1 MEKLLRILKNK
12 FFLFF
17 LIIASC
23 IELQGQEKKTEFTLG
38 GYITYLPSY
47 LEFQGLNHQESQTN
61 HLIHNR
67 LNIRGYIQENF
78 SIGLELRNRIL
89 FDEGEFNSDDGYV
102 DLSHYFIND
111 SKFKI
116 HSMIDRMWLK
126 YQKEKIE
133 ISVGRQRVNW
143 GINTIWNSNDL
154 FNAYNFID
162 FDYIERP
169 GSDVIRFQ
177 YTGDDLSSLDIVYKP
192 STFINQTI
200 EINSSVIAALYK
212 INKMG
217 YDFQFLLA
225 NYYDD
230 IALGGGWAGNI
241 KNAGF
246 KGEITYF
253 ISDDSSETNS
263 TSLSTSIDY
272 SFKNGF
278 YILASHLYNSN
289 GFSDPQQFNPH
300 SVTQNV
306 LSPKNLM
313 PSKNSFLIQASTFI
327 TPAINSSFSLLYGE
341 GINFFFFSPNISY
354 EINAS
359 LDASII
365 GQFFY
370 MDDEFNSNIPH
381 AGTDFA
387 PINTISRINGYY
399 ARLKW
404 SF

>member
-1 MEKLLRILKNK
+1 MEKLLRILKNN

-17 LIIASC
+17 LIIVSC

-47 LEFQGLNHQESQTN
+47 LEFKGLNHQEFQTN

-67 LNIRGYIQENF
+67 INIRGYIRENF

-89 FDEGEFNSDDGYV
+89 FDEGRFNSDNGYV
-102 DLSHYFIND
+102 DLSHYFVND

-253 ISDDSSETNS
+253 ISEDSSETNS

-289 GFSDPQQFNPH
+289 GFSDPQQFDPS

-313 PSKNSFLIQASTFI
+313 PSKNSFLIQASALI
-327 TPAINSSFSLLYGE
+327 TPAINSSFTLLYGE

-354 EINAS
+354 EINES

-370 MDDEFNSNIPH
+370 MDDEFNPDIPID
-381 AGTDFA
+381 TNVA
-387 PINTISRINGYY
+387 PINIINRINGYY

>member
-1 MEKLLRILKNK
+1 MGKLLLIRKNN
-12 FFLFF
+12 FFLLF
-17 LIIASC
+17 LFIIFC
-23 IELQGQEKKTEFTLG
+23 IELQGQEKKIDFTLT
-38 GYITYLPSY
+38 GYIKYLPSY
-47 LEFQGLNHQESQTN
+47 LEHNQSDYEESQTN

-67 LNIRGYIQENF
+67 INFRGYLGDNF
-78 SIGLELRNRIL
+78 SIGLELRNRM
-89 FDEGEFNSDDGYV
+89 FFGDEVRVPEPYGYV
-102 DLSHYFIND
+102 DLSHFFVNNP
-111 SKFKI
+111 KFKM
-116 HSMIDRMWLK
+116 HSMIDRMWVK

-133 ISVGRQRVNW
+133 ISIGRQRVNW

-169 GSDVIRFQ
+169 GSDVVRFQ

-192 STFINQTI
+192 STID
-200 EINSSVIAALYK
+200 NSSVIAALYR
-212 INKMG
+212 INTMG
-217 YDFQFLLA
+217 YDFQFLTA

-230 IALGGGWAGNI
+230 VALGGGWAGNI

-246 KGEITYF
+246 KGEVTYF
-253 ISDDSSETNS
+253 ISKNSAQRNS

-278 YILASHLYNSN
+278 YVLGSHLYNSN
-289 GFSDPQQFNPH
+289 GFSEPEEFSLQ

-313 PSKNSFLIQASTFI
+313 PSKNTFLIQTSAFI
-327 TPAINSSFSLLYGE
+327 TPAINSSLTFLYGE

-354 EINAS
+354 DINSS
-359 LDASII
+359 LDASLI

-370 MDDEFNSNIPH
+370 MEDMENLSGIENV
-381 AGTDFA
+381 
-387 PINTISRINGYY
+387 
-399 ARLKW
+399 LKGIYLQFKY

>member
-1 MEKLLRILKNK
+1 MEKLLRILKNN
-12 FFLFF
+12 FFLYF
-17 LIIASC
+17 LIIVSC
-23 IELQGQEKKTEFTLG
+23 IELQGQEKKAEFTLS
-38 GYITYLPSY
+38 GYINYLPSY
-47 LEFQGLNHQESQTN
+47 LEFKGLNHQEFQTN

-67 LNIRGYIQENF
+67 INIRGYIRENF

-89 FDEGEFNSDDGYV
+89 SDEGRFNSDNGYV
-102 DLSHYFIND
+102 DLSHYFVND
-111 SKFKI
+111 SKFKM

-192 STFINQTI
+192 STLET
-200 EINSSVIAALYK
+200 NSSVIAALYK

-253 ISDDSSETNS
+253 ISDNSSEINS

-278 YILASHLYNSN
+278 YILGSHLYNSN
-289 GFSDPQQFNPH
+289 GFSDPQQFDPH

-313 PSKNSFLIQASTFI
+313 PSKNSFLIQASAFI
-327 TPAINSSFSLLYGE
+327 TPAINSSFTLLYGE

-370 MDDEFNSNIPH
+370 MDDEFNPYIPID
-381 AGTDFA
+381 TDVE
-387 PINTISRINGYY
+387 PINTINKINGYY

>member
-1 MEKLLRILKNK
+1 MEKLLRILKTN

-17 LIIASC
+17 LIIVSC
-23 IELQGQEKKTEFTLG
+23 IELQGQEKKAEFTLS
-38 GYITYLPSY
+38 GYINYLPSY
-47 LEFQGLNHQESQTN
+47 LEFERLNKKEFQTN

-89 FDEGEFNSDDGYV
+89 FDEGAFNTDDGYF
-102 DLSHYFIND
+102 DLSHYFINN
-111 SKFKI
+111 SKFKL

-133 ISVGRQRVNW
+133 ISIGRQRVNW

-177 YTGDDLSSLDIVYKP
+177 YTGDNLSSLDIVYKP
-192 STFINQTI
+192 STI
-200 EINSSVIAALYK
+200 ESSSVIAALYK

-217 YDFQFLLA
+217 YDFQFLAA

-278 YILASHLYNSN
+278 YILGSHLYNSN
-289 GFSDPQQFNPH
+289 GFSDPQEFNLQ

-313 PSKNSFLIQASTFI
+313 PSKNSYLIQASAFI
-327 TPAINSSFSLLYGE
+327 TPAINASFTLLYGE

-354 EINAS
+354 DINSS

-370 MDDEFNSNIPH
+370 INDPVYNTIPDANNPENFNN
-381 AGTDFA
+381 
-387 PINTISRINGYY
+387 PINKINGYY

>member
-1 MEKLLRILKNK
+1 MEKLLRILKTN

-17 LIIASC
+17 LIIVSC
-23 IELQGQEKKTEFTLG
+23 IELQGQEKKAEFTLS
-38 GYITYLPSY
+38 GYINYLPSY
-47 LEFQGLNHQESQTN
+47 LEFERLNKKEFQTN

-89 FDEGEFNSDDGYV
+89 FDEGAFNTDDGYF
-102 DLSHYFIND
+102 DLSHYFINN
-111 SKFKI
+111 SKFKL

-133 ISVGRQRVNW
+133 ISIGRQRVNW

-177 YTGDDLSSLDIVYKP
+177 YTGDNLSSLDIVYKP
-192 STFINQTI
+192 STI
-200 EINSSVIAALYK
+200 ENSSVIAALYK

-217 YDFQFLLA
+217 YDFQFLAA

-253 ISDDSSETNS
+253 MSEESSEDNS

-278 YILASHLYNSN
+278 YILGSHLYNSN
-289 GFSDPQQFNPH
+289 GFSDPYEFNLQ

-313 PSKNSFLIQASTFI
+313 PSKNSFLIQASAFI
-327 TPAINSSFSLLYGE
+327 TPAINSSFTVLYGE

-370 MDDEFNSNIPH
+370 MDDKFNPYVPVD
-381 AGTDFA
+381 TDVTHV
-387 PINTISRINGYY
+387 NTINKINGYY

>member
-1 MEKLLRILKNK
+1 MEKLLRILKTN

-17 LIIASC
+17 LIIISC
-23 IELQGQEKKTEFTLG
+23 IELQGQEKKAEFTLS
-38 GYITYLPSY
+38 GYINYLPSY
-47 LEFQGLNHQESQTN
+47 LEFKGLNHQESQTN

-89 FDEGEFNSDDGYV
+89 FDEGTFNTDDGYF
-102 DLSHYFIND
+102 DLSHYFINN
-111 SKFKI
+111 SKFKL

-192 STFINQTI
+192 STL
-200 EINSSVIAALYK
+200 ENSSVIAALYK
-212 INKMG
+212 MNKMG

-253 ISDDSSETNS
+253 ISEDSSEKNS

-289 GFSDPQQFNPH
+289 GFSDPYGFNLQA
-300 SVTQNV
+300 VTQNV

-313 PSKNSFLIQASTFI
+313 PSKNSYLIQASAFI
-327 TPAINSSFSLLYGE
+327 TPAINASFTLLYGE

-354 EINAS
+354 EINSS

-370 MDDEFNSNIPH
+370 MDDEFSPYIPVD
-381 AGTDFA
+381 TDVA

>member
-17 LIIASC
+17 LLIVCC

-47 LEFQGLNHQESQTN
+47 LEFERSNEIDFQKN

-67 LNIRGYIQENF
+67 LNIRGYIKDNF
-78 SIGLELRNRIL
+78 SIGLELRNRVL
-89 FDEGEFNSDDGYV
+89 FDEGRFNDDDGYF
-102 DLSHYFIND
+102 DLSHYFVND

-116 HSMIDRMWLK
+116 HSMIDRIWLK

-133 ISVGRQRVNW
+133 ISIGRQRVNW

-169 GSDVIRFQ
+169 GSDVVRFQ
-177 YTGDDLSSLDIVYKP
+177 YSGDDLSSLDIVYKP
-192 STFINQTI
+192 STN
-200 EINSSVIAALYK
+200 EESSVIAALYK

-225 NYYDD
+225 DYYND

-253 ISDDSSETNS
+253 ISDESSEDNS

-272 SFKNGF
+272 SFTNGI
-278 YILASHLYNSN
+278 YILGSHLYNSN
-289 GFSDPQQFNPH
+289 GYSDPQQFELGTI
-300 SVTQNV
+300 TQNV

-313 PSKNSFLIQASTFI
+313 PSKNSYLIQASAFI
-327 TPAINSSFSLLYGE
+327 TPAINSSFTLLYGE

-354 EINAS
+354 EINSS

-370 MDDEFNSNIPH
+370 MDDELNSNIPH

>member
-1 MEKLLRILKNK
+1 MEKLLRILKTN

-17 LIIASC
+17 LIIISC
-23 IELQGQEKKTEFTLG
+23 IELQGQEKKAEFTLS
-38 GYITYLPSY
+38 GYINYLPSY
-47 LEFQGLNHQESQTN
+47 LEFERLNKKEFQTN

-89 FDEGEFNSDDGYV
+89 FDEGAFNTDNGYF
-102 DLSHYFIND
+102 DLSHYFINN
-111 SKFKI
+111 SKFKL

-133 ISVGRQRVNW
+133 ISIGRQRVNW

-177 YTGDDLSSLDIVYKP
+177 YTGDNLSSLDIVYKP
-192 STFINQTI
+192 STI
-200 EINSSVIAALYK
+200 ESSSVIAALYK

-217 YDFQFLLA
+217 YDFQFLAA

-241 KNAGF
+241 KNTGF

-253 ISDDSSETNS
+253 ISDDSSEVNS

-278 YILASHLYNSN
+278 YILGSHLYNSN
-289 GFSDPQQFNPH
+289 GFSDPQEFNLQ

-313 PSKNSFLIQASTFI
+313 PSKNSYLIQASAFI
-327 TPAINSSFSLLYGE
+327 TPAINASFTLLYGE

-354 EINAS
+354 DINSS

-370 MDDEFNSNIPH
+370 INDPVYNAIPDANNPENFNN
-381 AGTDFA
+381 
-387 PINTISRINGYY
+387 PINKINGYY

>member
-1 MEKLLRILKNK
+1 MEKLLRILKNN

-17 LIIASC
+17 LVIAFC

-47 LEFQGLNHQESQTN
+47 IEFENSNQDESQTN
-61 HLIHNR
+61 SLIHNR
-67 LNIRGYIQENF
+67 LNIRGYIKNNF
-78 SIGLELRNRIL
+78 SIGLEIRNRIL
-89 FDEGEFNSDDGYV
+89 FEEGAFNSDEGYF
-102 DLSHYFIND
+102 DLSHYFVND
-111 SKFKI
+111 PKFKI

-126 YQKEKIE
+126 YQNEKIE
-133 ISVGRQRVNW
+133 ISMGRQRVNW

-177 YTGDDLSSLDIVYKP
+177 YSGDDLSSLDVVYKP
-192 STFINQTI
+192 STL
-200 EINSSVIAALYK
+200 ENSSVIAALYK
-212 INKMG
+212 INKIG

-225 NYYDD
+225 DYYND

-253 ISDDSSETNS
+253 IPDDSSIPNS

-272 SFKNGF
+272 SFTNGL
-278 YILASHLYNSN
+278 YLLGSHLYNSN
-289 GFSDPQQFNPH
+289 GFSDSSQFELG
-300 SVTQNV
+300 SITQNV

-313 PSKNSFLIQASTFI
+313 PSKNSYLIQASGYI
-327 TPAINSSFSLLYGE
+327 TPAINSSFTFLYGQ
-341 GINFFFFSPNISY
+341 GINLFFFSPNISY
-354 EINAS
+354 DINSS

-365 GQFFY
+365 AQFFY
-370 MDDEFNSNIPH
+370 INNDSSIQPH
-381 AGTDFA
+381 IDYE
-387 PINTISRINGYY
+387 INNVNRVNGYY
-399 ARLKW
+399 ARIKW

>member
-1 MEKLLRILKNK
+1 MEKLLRILKNN

-17 LIIASC
+17 LVIAFC

-47 LEFQGLNHQESQTN
+47 IEFENSNQDESQTN
-61 HLIHNR
+61 SLIHNR
-67 LNIRGYIQENF
+67 LNIRGYIKNNF
-78 SIGLELRNRIL
+78 SIGLEIRNRIL
-89 FDEGEFNSDDGYV
+89 FEEGAFNSDEGYF
-102 DLSHYFIND
+102 DLSHYFVND
-111 SKFKI
+111 PKFKI

-126 YQKEKIE
+126 YQNEKIE
-133 ISVGRQRVNW
+133 ISMGRQRVNW

-177 YTGDDLSSLDIVYKP
+177 YSGDDLSSLDVVYKP
-192 STFINQTI
+192 STL
-200 EINSSVIAALYK
+200 ENSSVIAALYK
-212 INKMG
+212 INKIG

-225 NYYDD
+225 DYYND
-230 IALGGGWAGNI
+230 IAFGGGWAGNI

-253 ISDDSSETNS
+253 IPDDSSTPNS

-272 SFKNGF
+272 SFTNGL
-278 YILASHLYNSN
+278 YLLGSHLYNSN
-289 GFSDPQQFNPH
+289 GFSDSSQFELG
-300 SVTQNV
+300 SITQNV

-313 PSKNSFLIQASTFI
+313 PSKNSYLIQASGYI
-327 TPAINSSFSLLYGE
+327 TPAINSSFTFLYGQ
-341 GINFFFFSPNISY
+341 GINLFFFSPNISY
-354 EINAS
+354 DINSS

-365 GQFFY
+365 AQFFY
-370 MDDEFNSNIPH
+370 INNDSSIQPH
-381 AGTDFA
+381 IDYT
-387 PINTISRINGYY
+387 PNNNVNRVNGYY
-399 ARLKW
+399 ARIKW

>member
-1 MEKLLRILKNK
+1 MEKLLRILKSS
-12 FFLFF
+12 LFILAF
-17 LIIASC
+17 IMPWLNQLKA
-23 IELQGQEKKTEFTLG
+23 QEKETEFTLG
-38 GYITYLPSY
+38 GYINYLPSY
-47 LEFQGLNHQESQTN
+47 LEFERSNEIDFKKNQ
-61 HLIHNR
+61 LIHNR
-67 LNIRGYIQENF
+67 LNIRGYIKDNF

-89 FDEGEFNSDDGYV
+89 FDEGEFNDDNGYF
-102 DLSHYFIND
+102 DLSHYYINN

-133 ISVGRQRVNW
+133 ISIGRQRVNW

-169 GSDVIRFQ
+169 GSDVVRFQ
-177 YTGDDLSSLDIVYKP
+177 YSGDDLSSIDVVYKP
-192 STFINQTI
+192 STI
-200 EINSSVIAALYK
+200 EESSVIAALYK

-225 NYYDD
+225 DYYND

-253 ISDDSSETNS
+253 ISDESSENNS

-272 SFKNGF
+272 SFTNGL
-278 YILASHLYNSN
+278 YILGSHLYNSN
-289 GFSDPQQFNPH
+289 GYSDPQQFELGAI
-300 SVTQNV
+300 TQDV

-313 PSKNSFLIQASTFI
+313 PSKNSYLIQASAFI
-327 TPAINSSFSLLYGE
+327 TPAINTSFTFLYGQ
-341 GINFFFFSPNISY
+341 GINFFFFSPNITYDISS
-354 EINAS
+354 S

-370 MDDEFNSNIPH
+370 MNNDSDQS
-381 AGTDFA
+381 TV
-387 PINTISRINGYY
+387 PIWPETNNTISRINGYY

>member
-1 MEKLLRILKNK
+1 MPWLNQLK
-12 FFLFF
+12 
-17 LIIASC
+17 A
-23 IELQGQEKKTEFTLG
+23 QEKETEFTLG
-38 GYITYLPSY
+38 GYINYLPSY
-47 LEFQGLNHQESQTN
+47 LEFERSNEIDFQKNQ
-61 HLIHNR
+61 LIHNR
-67 LNIRGYIQENF
+67 LNIRGYIKDNF

-89 FDEGEFNSDDGYV
+89 FDEGEFNDDNGYF
-102 DLSHYFIND
+102 DLSHYYINN

-133 ISVGRQRVNW
+133 ISIGRQRVNW

-169 GSDVIRFQ
+169 GSDVVRFQ
-177 YTGDDLSSLDIVYKP
+177 YSGDDLSSIDVVYKP
-192 STFINQTI
+192 STV
-200 EINSSVIAALYK
+200 EESSVIAALYK

-217 YDFQFLLA
+217 YDFQFLIA
-225 NYYDD
+225 DYYND

-253 ISDDSSETNS
+253 ISDESSENNS

-272 SFKNGF
+272 SFTNGL
-278 YILASHLYNSN
+278 YILGSHLYNSN
-289 GFSDPQQFNPH
+289 GYSNPQQFELGAI
-300 SVTQNV
+300 TQDV

-313 PSKNSFLIQASTFI
+313 PSKNSYLIQASAFI
-327 TPAINSSFSLLYGE
+327 TPAINTSFTFLYGQ
-341 GINFFFFSPNISY
+341 GINFFFFSPNITYDISS
-354 EINAS
+354 S
-359 LDASII
+359 LDASVI

-370 MDDEFNSNIPH
+370 MNNDSDQPMV
-381 AGTDFA
+381 
-387 PINTISRINGYY
+387 PIWPEANNTISRINGYY

>member
-1 MEKLLRILKNK
+1 MPWLNQLK
-12 FFLFF
+12 
-17 LIIASC
+17 A
-23 IELQGQEKKTEFTLG
+23 QEKETEFTLG
-38 GYITYLPSY
+38 GYINYLPSY
-47 LEFQGLNHQESQTN
+47 LEFERSNEIDFQKNQ
-61 HLIHNR
+61 LIHNR
-67 LNIRGYIQENF
+67 LNIRGYIKDNF

-89 FDEGEFNSDDGYV
+89 FDEGEFNDDNGYF
-102 DLSHYFIND
+102 DLSHYYINN

-133 ISVGRQRVNW
+133 ISIGRQRVNW

-169 GSDVIRFQ
+169 GSDVVRFQ
-177 YTGDDLSSLDIVYKP
+177 YSGDDLSSIDVVYKP
-192 STFINQTI
+192 STI
-200 EINSSVIAALYK
+200 EESSVIAALYK

-225 NYYDD
+225 DYYND

-253 ISDDSSETNS
+253 ISDESSENNS

-272 SFKNGF
+272 SFTNGL
-278 YILASHLYNSN
+278 YILGSHLYNSN
-289 GFSDPQQFNPH
+289 GYSDPQQFELGAI
-300 SVTQNV
+300 TQDV

-313 PSKNSFLIQASTFI
+313 PSKNSYLIQASAFI
-327 TPAINSSFSLLYGE
+327 TPAINTSFTFLYGQ
-341 GINFFFFSPNISY
+341 GINFFFFSPNITYDISS
-354 EINAS
+354 S

-370 MDDEFNSNIPH
+370 MNNDSDQS
-381 AGTDFA
+381 TV
-387 PINTISRINGYY
+387 PIWPETNNTISRINGYY

>member
-1 MEKLLRILKNK
+1 MEKLLRILKTN

-17 LIIASC
+17 LIIVSC
-23 IELQGQEKKTEFTLG
+23 IELQGQEKKAEFTLS
-38 GYITYLPSY
+38 GYINYLPSY
-47 LEFQGLNHQESQTN
+47 LEFERLNKKEFQTN

-89 FDEGEFNSDDGYV
+89 FDEGAFNTDDGYF
-102 DLSHYFIND
+102 DLSHYFINN
-111 SKFKI
+111 SKFKL

-133 ISVGRQRVNW
+133 ISIGRQRVNW

-177 YTGDDLSSLDIVYKP
+177 YTGDNLSSLDIVYKP
-192 STFINQTI
+192 STI
-200 EINSSVIAALYK
+200 ESSSVIAALYK

-217 YDFQFLLA
+217 YDFQFLAA

-241 KNAGF
+241 KNTGF

-253 ISDDSSETNS
+253 ISDDSSEVNS

-278 YILASHLYNSN
+278 YILGSHLYNSN
-289 GFSDPQQFNPH
+289 GFSDPQEFNLQ

-313 PSKNSFLIQASTFI
+313 PSKNSYLIQASAFI
-327 TPAINSSFSLLYGE
+327 TPAINASFTLLYGE

-354 EINAS
+354 DINSS

-370 MDDEFNSNIPH
+370 INDPVYNTIPDANNPENFNN
-381 AGTDFA
+381 
-387 PINTISRINGYY
+387 PINKINGYY

>member
-1 MEKLLRILKNK
+1 MEKLLRILKSSL
-12 FFLFF
+12 FLLV
-17 LIIASC
+17 LIMPWLNQLKA
-23 IELQGQEKKTEFTLG
+23 QEKETEFTLG
-38 GYITYLPSY
+38 GYINYLPSY
-47 LEFQGLNHQESQTN
+47 LEFERSNEIDFQKNQ
-61 HLIHNR
+61 LIHNR
-67 LNIRGYIQENF
+67 LNIRGYIKDNF

-89 FDEGEFNSDDGYV
+89 FDEGEFNDDNGYF
-102 DLSHYFIND
+102 DLSHYYINN

-133 ISVGRQRVNW
+133 ISIGRQRVNW

-169 GSDVIRFQ
+169 GSDVVRFQ
-177 YTGDDLSSLDIVYKP
+177 YSGDDLSSIDVVYKP
-192 STFINQTI
+192 STI
-200 EINSSVIAALYK
+200 EESSVIAALYK

-225 NYYDD
+225 DYYND

-253 ISDDSSETNS
+253 ISDESSENNS

-272 SFKNGF
+272 SFTNGL
-278 YILASHLYNSN
+278 YILGSHLYNSN
-289 GFSDPQQFNPH
+289 GYSDPQQFELGAI
-300 SVTQNV
+300 TQDV

-313 PSKNSFLIQASTFI
+313 PSKNSYLIQASAFI
-327 TPAINSSFSLLYGE
+327 TPAINTSFTFLYGQ
-341 GINFFFFSPNISY
+341 GINFFFFSPNITYDISS
-354 EINAS
+354 S

-370 MDDEFNSNIPH
+370 MNNDSDQP
-381 AGTDFA
+381 TV
-387 PINTISRINGYY
+387 PIWPEANNTISRINGYY

>member
-1 MEKLLRILKNK
+1 MEKLLRILKSSL
-12 FFLFF
+12 FLLV
-17 LIIASC
+17 LIMLWLNQLKA
-23 IELQGQEKKTEFTLG
+23 QEKETEFTLG
-38 GYITYLPSY
+38 GYINYLPSY
-47 LEFQGLNHQESQTN
+47 LEFERSNEIDFQKNQ
-61 HLIHNR
+61 LIHNR
-67 LNIRGYIQENF
+67 LNIRGYIKDNF

-89 FDEGEFNSDDGYV
+89 FNEGEFNDDNGYF
-102 DLSHYFIND
+102 DLSHYYINN

-133 ISVGRQRVNW
+133 ISIGRQRVNW

-169 GSDVIRFQ
+169 GSDVVRFQ
-177 YTGDDLSSLDIVYKP
+177 YSGDNLSSIDVVYKP
-192 STFINQTI
+192 STI
-200 EINSSVIAALYK
+200 EESSIIAALYK

-225 NYYDD
+225 DYYND

-253 ISDDSSETNS
+253 ISDESSENNS

-272 SFKNGF
+272 SFTNGL
-278 YILASHLYNSN
+278 YILGSHLYNSN
-289 GFSDPQQFNPH
+289 GYSDPQQFELGAI
-300 SVTQNV
+300 TQDV

-313 PSKNSFLIQASTFI
+313 PSKNSYLIQASAFI
-327 TPAINSSFSLLYGE
+327 TPAINTSFTFLYGQ
-341 GINFFFFSPNISY
+341 GINFFFFSPNITYDISS
-354 EINAS
+354 S

-370 MDDEFNSNIPH
+370 MNNDSDQP
-381 AGTDFA
+381 TV
-387 PINTISRINGYY
+387 PIWPEANNTISRINGYY

>member
-1 MEKLLRILKNK
+1 MEKLLRILKTN

-17 LIIASC
+17 LIIISC
-23 IELQGQEKKTEFTLG
+23 IELQGQEKKAEFTLS
-38 GYITYLPSY
+38 GYINYLPSY
-47 LEFQGLNHQESQTN
+47 LEFKGLNHQESQTN

-67 LNIRGYIQENF
+67 LNIRGYIQEDF

-89 FDEGEFNSDDGYV
+89 FDEGTFNTDDGYF
-102 DLSHYFIND
+102 DLSHYFINN
-111 SKFKI
+111 SKFKL

-133 ISVGRQRVNW
+133 ISIGRQRVNW

-177 YTGDDLSSLDIVYKP
+177 YTGDNLSSLDIVYKP
-192 STFINQTI
+192 STL
-200 EINSSVIAALYK
+200 ENSSVIAALYK

-253 ISDDSSETNS
+253 ISEDSSEKNS

-289 GFSDPQQFNPH
+289 GFSDPQQFDPS

-313 PSKNSFLIQASTFI
+313 PSKNSFLIQASKLI
-327 TPAINSSFSLLYGE
+327 TPAINSSFTLLYGE

-370 MDDEFNSNIPH
+370 MDDEFNPYIPID
-381 AGTDFA
+381 TDVA
-387 PINTISRINGYY
+387 PINTINKINGYY

>member
-1 MEKLLRILKNK
+1 
-12 FFLFF
+12 
-17 LIIASC
+17 
-23 IELQGQEKKTEFTLG
+23 
-38 GYITYLPSY
+38 LPSY
-47 LEFQGLNHQESQTN
+47 LEFERLNKKEFQTN

-89 FDEGEFNSDDGYV
+89 FDEAAFNTDDGYF
-102 DLSHYFIND
+102 DLSHYFINN
-111 SKFKI
+111 SKFKL

-133 ISVGRQRVNW
+133 ISIGRQRVNW

-177 YTGDDLSSLDIVYKP
+177 YTGDNLSSLDIVYKP
-192 STFINQTI
+192 STI
-200 EINSSVIAALYK
+200 ESSSVIAALYK

-217 YDFQFLLA
+217 YDFQFLAA

-253 ISDDSSETNS
+253 ISDDSSEVNS

-278 YILASHLYNSN
+278 YILGSHLYNSN
-289 GFSDPQQFNPH
+289 GFSDPQEFNLQ

-313 PSKNSFLIQASTFI
+313 PSKNSYLIQASAFI
-327 TPAINSSFSLLYGE
+327 TPAINASFTLLYGE

-354 EINAS
+354 DINSS

-370 MDDEFNSNIPH
+370 INDPVYNTIPDANNPENFNN
-381 AGTDFA
+381 
-387 PINTISRINGYY
+387 PINKINGYY

>member
-1 MEKLLRILKNK
+1 MLWLNQLK
-12 FFLFF
+12 
-17 LIIASC
+17 A
-23 IELQGQEKKTEFTLG
+23 QEKETEFTLG
-38 GYITYLPSY
+38 GYINYLPSY
-47 LEFQGLNHQESQTN
+47 LEFERSNEIDFQKNQ
-61 HLIHNR
+61 LIHNR
-67 LNIRGYIQENF
+67 LNIRGYIKDNF
-78 SIGLELRNRIL
+78 SIGLELRNRVL
-89 FDEGEFNSDDGYV
+89 FDEGRFNDDDGYF
-102 DLSHYFIND
+102 DLSHYFVND

-116 HSMIDRMWLK
+116 HSMIDRIWLK

-133 ISVGRQRVNW
+133 ISIGRQRVNW

-169 GSDVIRFQ
+169 GSDVVRFQ
-177 YTGDDLSSLDIVYKP
+177 YSGDDLSSLDIVYKP
-192 STFINQTI
+192 STN
-200 EINSSVIAALYK
+200 EESSVIAALYK

-225 NYYDD
+225 DYYND

-253 ISDDSSETNS
+253 ISDESSEDNS

-272 SFKNGF
+272 SFTNGI
-278 YILASHLYNSN
+278 YILGSHLYNSN
-289 GFSDPQQFNPH
+289 GYSDPQQFELGTI
-300 SVTQNV
+300 TQNV

-313 PSKNSFLIQASTFI
+313 PSKNSYLIQASAFI
-327 TPAINSSFSLLYGE
+327 TPAINSSFTLLYGE

-354 EINAS
+354 EINES

-370 MDDEFNSNIPH
+370 MDDELNSNIPH

>member
-17 LIIASC
+17 LLIVCC

-47 LEFQGLNHQESQTN
+47 LEFERSNEIDFQKN

-67 LNIRGYIQENF
+67 LNIRGYIKDNF
-78 SIGLELRNRIL
+78 SIGLELRNRVL
-89 FDEGEFNSDDGYV
+89 FDEGRFNDDDGYF
-102 DLSHYFIND
+102 DLSHYFVND

-116 HSMIDRMWLK
+116 HSMIDRIWLK

-133 ISVGRQRVNW
+133 ISIGRQRVNW

-169 GSDVIRFQ
+169 GSDVVRFQ
-177 YTGDDLSSLDIVYKP
+177 YSGDDLSSLDIVYKP
-192 STFINQTI
+192 STN
-200 EINSSVIAALYK
+200 EESSVIAALYK

-225 NYYDD
+225 DYYND

-253 ISDDSSETNS
+253 ISDESSEDNS

-272 SFKNGF
+272 SFTNGI
-278 YILASHLYNSN
+278 YILGSHLYNSN
-289 GFSDPQQFNPH
+289 GYSDPQQFELGTI
-300 SVTQNV
+300 TQNV

-313 PSKNSFLIQASTFI
+313 PSKNSYLIQASAFI
-327 TPAINSSFSLLYGE
+327 TPAINSSFTLLYGE

>member
-1 MEKLLRILKNK
+1 MEKLLRILKTN

-17 LIIASC
+17 LIIISC
-23 IELQGQEKKTEFTLG
+23 IELQGQEKKAEFTLS
-38 GYITYLPSY
+38 GYINYLPSY
-47 LEFQGLNHQESQTN
+47 LEFERLNKKEFQTN

-89 FDEGEFNSDDGYV
+89 FDEGTFNTDDGYF
-102 DLSHYFIND
+102 DLSHYFINN
-111 SKFKI
+111 SKFKL

-133 ISVGRQRVNW
+133 ISIGRQRVNW

-177 YTGDDLSSLDIVYKP
+177 YTGDNLSSLDIVYKP
-192 STFINQTI
+192 STI
-200 EINSSVIAALYK
+200 ESSSVIAALYK

-217 YDFQFLLA
+217 YDFQFLAA

-253 ISDDSSETNS
+253 ISDDSSEVNS

-278 YILASHLYNSN
+278 YILGSHLYNSN
-289 GFSDPQQFNPH
+289 GFSDPQEFNLQ

-313 PSKNSFLIQASTFI
+313 PSKNSYLIQASAFI
-327 TPAINSSFSLLYGE
+327 TPAINASFTLLYGE

-354 EINAS
+354 DINSS

-370 MDDEFNSNIPH
+370 INDPVYNIIPDANNPENFNN
-381 AGTDFA
+381 
-387 PINTISRINGYY
+387 PINKINGYY

>member
-1 MEKLLRILKNK
+1 MEKLLRILKTN

-17 LIIASC
+17 LIIISC
-23 IELQGQEKKTEFTLG
+23 IELQGQEKKAEFTLS
-38 GYITYLPSY
+38 GYINYLPSY
-47 LEFQGLNHQESQTN
+47 LEFERLNKKEFQTN

-89 FDEGEFNSDDGYV
+89 FDEGTFNTDDGYF
-102 DLSHYFIND
+102 DLSHYFINN
-111 SKFKI
+111 SKFKL

-133 ISVGRQRVNW
+133 ISIGRQRVNW

-177 YTGDDLSSLDIVYKP
+177 YTGDNLSSLDIVYKP
-192 STFINQTI
+192 STI
-200 EINSSVIAALYK
+200 ESSSVIAALYK

-217 YDFQFLLA
+217 YDFQFLAA

-241 KNAGF
+241 KNTGF

-253 ISDDSSETNS
+253 ISDDSSEVNS

-278 YILASHLYNSN
+278 YILGSHLYNSN
-289 GFSDPQQFNPH
+289 GFSDPQEFNLQ

-313 PSKNSFLIQASTFI
+313 PSKNSYLIQASAFI
-327 TPAINSSFSLLYGE
+327 TPAINASFTLLYGE

-354 EINAS
+354 DINSS

-370 MDDEFNSNIPH
+370 INDPVYNTIPDANNPENFNN
-381 AGTDFA
+381 
-387 PINTISRINGYY
+387 PINKINGYY

>member
-1 MEKLLRILKNK
+1 MLWLNQLK
-12 FFLFF
+12 
-17 LIIASC
+17 A
-23 IELQGQEKKTEFTLG
+23 QEKETEFTLG
-38 GYITYLPSY
+38 GYINYLPSY
-47 LEFQGLNHQESQTN
+47 LEFERSNEIDFQKNQ
-61 HLIHNR
+61 LIHNR
-67 LNIRGYIQENF
+67 LNIRGYIKDNF

-89 FDEGEFNSDDGYV
+89 FDVGEFNDDNGYF
-102 DLSHYFIND
+102 DLSHYYINN

-133 ISVGRQRVNW
+133 ISIGRQRVNW

-169 GSDVIRFQ
+169 GSDVVRFQ
-177 YTGDDLSSLDIVYKP
+177 YSGDNLSSIDVVYKP
-192 STFINQTI
+192 STI
-200 EINSSVIAALYK
+200 EESSVIAALYK

-225 NYYDD
+225 DYYND

-253 ISDDSSETNS
+253 ISDESSENNS

-272 SFKNGF
+272 SFTNGL
-278 YILASHLYNSN
+278 YILGSHLYNSN
-289 GFSDPQQFNPH
+289 GYSDPQQFELGAI
-300 SVTQNV
+300 TQDV

-313 PSKNSFLIQASTFI
+313 PSKNSYLIQASAFI
-327 TPAINSSFSLLYGE
+327 TPAINTSFTFLYGQ
-341 GINFFFFSPNISY
+341 GINFFFFSPNITYDISS
-354 EINAS
+354 S
-359 LDASII
+359 LDASVI

-370 MDDEFNSNIPH
+370 MNNDSDQPMV
-381 AGTDFA
+381 
-387 PINTISRINGYY
+387 PIWPEANNTISRINGYY

>member
-17 LIIASC
+17 LIIVSC

-47 LEFQGLNHQESQTN
+47 LEFQALNHQESQTN

-89 FDEGEFNSDDGYV
+89 FNQGGFNSDNGWV
-102 DLSHYFIND
+102 DLSHYFVND
-111 SKFKI
+111 PKFKI

-133 ISVGRQRVNW
+133 ISIGRQRVNW

-177 YTGDDLSSLDIVYKP
+177 YTGDDLSSLDVVYKP

-200 EINSSVIAALYK
+200 GINNSVIAALYK
-212 INKMG
+212 INKIG

-253 ISDDSSETNS
+253 ISEDSSEKNS

-289 GFSDPQQFNPH
+289 GFSDPYGFNLQA
-300 SVTQNV
+300 VTQNV

-313 PSKNSFLIQASTFI
+313 PSKHTYLIQSSKSISPPINASLT
-327 TPAINSSFSLLYGE
+327 LLYGQ
-341 GINFFFFSPNISY
+341 GIKFLYISPNISY
-354 EINAS
+354 DINS
-359 LDASII
+359 RLDASLIS
-365 GQFFY
+365 QFFY
-370 MDDEFNSNIPH
+370 LDNFGDFKNI
-381 AGTDFA
+381 
-387 PINTISRINGYY
+387 
-399 ARLKW
+399 LKGFYLQFKY

>member
-1 MEKLLRILKNK
+1 MLWLNQLK
-12 FFLFF
+12 
-17 LIIASC
+17 A
-23 IELQGQEKKTEFTLG
+23 QEKETEFTLG
-38 GYITYLPSY
+38 GYINYLPSY
-47 LEFQGLNHQESQTN
+47 LEFERSNEIDFQKNQ
-61 HLIHNR
+61 LIHNR
-67 LNIRGYIQENF
+67 LNIRGYIKDNF

-89 FDEGEFNSDDGYV
+89 FDEGEFNDDNGYF
-102 DLSHYFIND
+102 DLSHYYINN

-133 ISVGRQRVNW
+133 ISIGRQRVNW

-169 GSDVIRFQ
+169 GSDVVRFQ
-177 YTGDDLSSLDIVYKP
+177 YSGDNLSSIDVVYKP
-192 STFINQTI
+192 STI
-200 EINSSVIAALYK
+200 EESSVIAALYK

-225 NYYDD
+225 DYYND

-253 ISDDSSETNS
+253 ISDESSENNS

-272 SFKNGF
+272 SFTNGL
-278 YILASHLYNSN
+278 YILGSHLYNSN
-289 GFSDPQQFNPH
+289 GYSDPQQFELGE
-300 SVTQNV
+300 VTQDV

-313 PSKNSFLIQASTFI
+313 PSKNSYIIQASAFI
-327 TPAINSSFSLLYGE
+327 TPAINTSFTFLYGE
-341 GINFFFFSPNISY
+341 GINFFFFSPNITYDISS
-354 EINAS
+354 S

-370 MDDEFNSNIPH
+370 MNNDSDQPIIPH
-381 AGTDFA
+381 AETN
-387 PINTISRINGYY
+387 NTISRINGYY

>member
-1 MEKLLRILKNK
+1 MLWLNQLK
-12 FFLFF
+12 
-17 LIIASC
+17 A
-23 IELQGQEKKTEFTLG
+23 QEKETEFTLG
-38 GYITYLPSY
+38 GYINYLPSY
-47 LEFQGLNHQESQTN
+47 LEFERSNEIDFQKNQ
-61 HLIHNR
+61 LIHNR
-67 LNIRGYIQENF
+67 LNIRGYIKDNF

-89 FDEGEFNSDDGYV
+89 FDVGEFNDDNGYF
-102 DLSHYFIND
+102 DLSHYYINN

-133 ISVGRQRVNW
+133 ISIGRQRVNW

-169 GSDVIRFQ
+169 GSDVVRFQ
-177 YTGDDLSSLDIVYKP
+177 YSGDNLSSIDVVYKP
-192 STFINQTI
+192 STI
-200 EINSSVIAALYK
+200 EESSVIAALYK

-225 NYYDD
+225 DYYND

-253 ISDDSSETNS
+253 ISDESSENNS

-272 SFKNGF
+272 SFTNGL
-278 YILASHLYNSN
+278 YILGSHLYNSN
-289 GFSDPQQFNPH
+289 GYSDPQQFELGE
-300 SVTQNV
+300 VTQDV

-313 PSKNSFLIQASTFI
+313 PSKNSYLIQASAFI
-327 TPAINSSFSLLYGE
+327 TPAINTSFTFLYGQ
-341 GINFFFFSPNISY
+341 GINFFFFSPNITYDISS
-354 EINAS
+354 S

-370 MDDEFNSNIPH
+370 MNNDSDQP
-381 AGTDFA
+381 TV
-387 PINTISRINGYY
+387 PIWPEANNTISRINGYY